1 MKLTKEQAKEINGL
15 RKIANKRAI
24 KIWISAIFITGA
36 IILIQ
41 AIIGKWI
48 IKLIGIELSMLEA
61 IIAVII
67 TNFIVGFLK
76 IVKYAEKKRKQK

>member
-1 MKLTKEQAKEINGL
+1 MKLTKEQAKEVNRL

-48 IKLIGIELSMLEA
+48 VKFIGIELSMLEA

-67 TNFIVGFLK
+67 ANFIAGFLK
-76 IVKYAEKKRKQK
+76 IVKYAKKKRKQK